1 MIAAELLK
9 QRTLET
15 VLKRYDRKIMKNTH
29 RAEYVE
35 CLVANLLG
43 NAWTLPWTEGRNWA
57 SWYLRHGSGTTL
69 EIKQAAARQ
78 PWHREANFRPR
89 PPSFDIAPRKGHWT
103 TESEWIDEPG
113 RAAALYVFAWHPET
127 DAKLADHRDP
137 QQWSFYVMQTKD
149 LPAQQN
155 SIGLAGIEAL
165 TPVVQ
170 ADGLAPAVRRLL
182 EG

>member
-1 MIAAELLK
+1 MIAAELLR

-15 VLKRYDRKIMKNTH
+15 VLKRFDREIMNNIH

-43 NAWTLPWTEGRNWA
+43 DAWTLPWTEGWDWA
-57 SWYLRHGSGTTL
+57 SWDLRHGSGTTL
-69 EIKQAAARQ
+69 EIKQSAARQ

-89 PPSFDIAPRKGHWT
+89 PPRFDIAARKGYWT
-103 TESEWIDEPG
+103 RESEWIDEPG
-113 RAAALYVFAWHPET
+113 RAADLYVFAWHSET
-127 DAKLADHRDP
+127 DVKLADHRDP
-137 QQWSFYVMQTKD
+137 EQWAFYVVPTVN
-149 LPAQQN
+149 LPAGQN
-155 SIGLAGIEAL
+155 SIGLAGIETL

-170 ADGLAPAVRRLL
+170 AEGLAPAVRRLL

>member
-1 MIAAELLK
+1 M
-9 QRTLET
+9 
-15 VLKRYDRKIMKNTH
+15 
-29 RAEYVE
+29 
-35 CLVANLLG
+35 
-43 NAWTLPWTEGRNWA
+43 
-57 SWYLRHGSGTTL
+57 
-69 EIKQAAARQ
+69 
-78 PWHREANFRPR
+78 
-89 PPSFDIAPRKGHWT
+89 
-103 TESEWIDEPG
+103 
-113 RAAALYVFAWHPET
+113 YVFAWHPET

-170 ADGLAPAVRRLL
+170 AEGLAPAVRRLL